1 MRTYPKSPAA
11 IREIGNALFQLA
23 LEQVAKEEDL
33 AKDQL
38 LTLMLTDEVLKERV
52 REYLSS
58 SANFAISKL

>member
-1 MRTYPKSPAA
+1 MRTYPRSPAA
-11 IREIGNALFQLA
+11 IRTIGNAFFQLA

-38 LTLMLTDEVLKERV
+38 LKLMLTDEVLKERV

-58 SANFAISKL
+58 AANFATSKL